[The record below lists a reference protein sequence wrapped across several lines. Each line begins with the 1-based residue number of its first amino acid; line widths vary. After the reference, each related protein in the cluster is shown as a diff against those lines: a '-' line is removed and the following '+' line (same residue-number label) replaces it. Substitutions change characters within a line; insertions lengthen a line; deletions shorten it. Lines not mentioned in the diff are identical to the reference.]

1 MRDRLNIELPNVI
14 EMGTTLSTQNSLVL
28 TNKGGHQIL
37 QRIRDS
43 KMKNSIVT
51 ELVNQCLL
59 VLEVTNRWKTFSIKI
74 IKLVPF

>member
-14 EMGTTLSTQNSLVL
+14 EMGTTLSTRSSLVL